1 MYRLPWIA
9 LIITVIV
16 YAIIIVMIIDYK
28 VYADEERPP
37 LIKSTDNKNYMVE
50 LSWEPV
56 EITPNRII
64 LFNVKIIPSSNNNNN
79 SSSNNVIV
87 YDFIVK
93 SDDNIIK
100 KVNGVRVID
109 KISTHTVEFP
119 SAGRFNVIIN
129 INEHDSV
136 TFNVLVAPEF
146 PSTVI
151 VTVIVIS
158 LAIILSKLSLRINN
172 LYSR

>member
-9 LIITVIV
+9 LIIAVIV
-16 YAIIIVMIIDYK
+16 YAITVMIIDYK

-37 LIKSTDNKNYMVE
+37 LIKSTNNKNYTVE

-64 LFNVKIIPSSNNNNN
+64 LFNVKIIPSYNNN
-79 SSSNNVIV
+79 SNNNVIV

-100 KVNGVRVID
+100 EVNGVRVID

-136 TFNVLVAPEF
+136 TFDVLVAPEF

-158 LAIILSKLSLRINN
+158 LAIILSRLPLKINN

>member
-16 YAIIIVMIIDYK
+16 YAITVMIIDYR

-37 LIKSTDNKNYMVE
+37 LIKSTNNKNYTVE

-64 LFNVKIIPSSNNNNN
+64 LFNVKIIPSSNNNN
-79 SSSNNVIV
+79 SSNNNVVV

-109 KISTHTVEFP
+109 KISTHAVEFP

-129 INEHDSV
+129 INGHDSV
-136 TFNVLVAPEF
+136 TFDVLVAPEF
-146 PSTVI
+146 PSAII

-158 LAIILSKLSLRINN
+158 LAIILSRISLKINN
-172 LYSR
+172 LYSK

>member
-1 MYRLPWIA
+1 MSRLPWIA
-9 LIITVIV
+9 LTITVIV
-16 YAIIIVMIIDYK
+16 YAITVMIMDYK

-37 LIKSTDNKNYMVE
+37 LIKSTNNKNYTVE

-79 SSSNNVIV
+79 VIV

-109 KISTHTVEFP
+109 NISTHTVEFP

-136 TFNVLVAPEF
+136 TFDVLVASEF
-146 PSTVI
+146 PSAII

-158 LAIILSKLSLRINN
+158 LAIILSRLSLKINN
-172 LYSR
+172 LYSK

>member
-1 MYRLPWIA
+1 MPRLSWIA
-9 LIITVIV
+9 LMITVIV
-16 YAIIIVMIIDYK
+16 YAITVMIMDYK

-37 LIKSTDNKNYMVE
+37 LIKSTNNKNYTVE

-64 LFNVKIIPSSNNNNN
+64 LFNVKIIPSSNNNN
-79 SSSNNVIV
+79 VIV

-109 KISTHTVEFP
+109 NISTHTVEFP

-136 TFNVLVAPEF
+136 TFDVLVASEF
-146 PSTVI
+146 PSAII

-158 LAIILSKLSLRINN
+158 LAIILSRLSLKINN
-172 LYSR
+172 LYSK

>member
-1 MYRLPWIA
+1 MPRLSWIA
-9 LIITVIV
+9 LIITVIA
-16 YAIIIVMIIDYK
+16 YTITVMIMDYK

-37 LIKSTDNKNYMVE
+37 LIKSTNNKNYTVE

-64 LFNVKIIPSSNNNNN
+64 LFNVKIIPSSNNNN
-79 SSSNNVIV
+79 VIV

-109 KISTHTVEFP
+109 NISTHTVEFP

-136 TFNVLVAPEF
+136 TFDVLVASEF
-146 PSTVI
+146 PSAII

-158 LAIILSKLSLRINN
+158 LAIILSRLSLKINN
-172 LYSR
+172 LYSK

>member
-1 MYRLPWIA
+1 MPRLSWIA

-16 YAIIIVMIIDYK
+16 YAITVMIMDYK

-37 LIKSTDNKNYMVE
+37 LIKSTNNKNYTVE
-50 LSWEPV
+50 LSWEPA

-64 LFNVKIIPSSNNNNN
+64 LFNVKIIPSSNN
-79 SSSNNVIV
+79 NNVIV

-109 KISTHTVEFP
+109 NISTHTVEFP

-136 TFNVLVAPEF
+136 TFDVLVASEF
-146 PSTVI
+146 PSAII

-158 LAIILSKLSLRINN
+158 LAIILSRLSLKINN
-172 LYSR
+172 LYSK

>member
-9 LIITVIV
+9 LIIAVIV
-16 YAIIIVMIIDYK
+16 YAITVMIIDYK

-37 LIKSTDNKNYMVE
+37 LIKSTNNKNYTVE

-64 LFNVKIIPSSNNNNN
+64 LFNVKIIPSYNNN
-79 SSSNNVIV
+79 SNNNVIV

-100 KVNGVRVID
+100 EVNGVRVID

>member
-1 MYRLPWIA
+1 MSRLPWIA

-16 YAIIIVMIIDYK
+16 YAITVMIMDYK

-37 LIKSTDNKNYMVE
+37 LIKSTNNKNYTVE

-79 SSSNNVIV
+79 VIV

-109 KISTHTVEFP
+109 NISTHTVEFP
-119 SAGRFNVIIN
+119 SSGRFNVIIN

-136 TFNVLVAPEF
+136 IFDVLVASEF
-146 PSTVI
+146 PSAII

-158 LAIILSKLSLRINN
+158 LAIILSKLSLKINN
-172 LYSR
+172 LYSK

>member
-1 MYRLPWIA
+1 MPRLPWIA

-16 YAIIIVMIIDYK
+16 YAITVMIMDYK

-37 LIKSTDNKNYMVE
+37 LIKSTNNKNYTVE

-64 LFNVKIIPSSNNNNN
+64 LFNVKIIPSSNNNN
-79 SSSNNVIV
+79 VIV

-109 KISTHTVEFP
+109 NISTHTVEFP

-136 TFNVLVAPEF
+136 TFDVLVASEF
-146 PSTVI
+146 PSAII

-158 LAIILSKLSLRINN
+158 LAIILSRLSLKINN
-172 LYSR
+172 LYSK

>member
-1 MYRLPWIA
+1 MSRLPWIA

-16 YAIIIVMIIDYK
+16 YAITVIIMDYK

-37 LIKSTDNKNYMVE
+37 LIKSTNNKNYTVE

-64 LFNVKIIPSSNNNNN
+64 LFNVKIIPSSNNNN
-79 SSSNNVIV
+79 VIV

-109 KISTHTVEFP
+109 NISTHTVEFP
-119 SAGRFNVIIN
+119 SSGRFNVIIN

-136 TFNVLVAPEF
+136 IFDVLVASEF
-146 PSTVI
+146 PSAII

-158 LAIILSKLSLRINN
+158 LAIILSKLSLKINN
-172 LYSR
+172 LYSK

>member
-1 MYRLPWIA
+1 MPRLSWIA

-16 YAIIIVMIIDYK
+16 YAITVMIMDYK

-37 LIKSTDNKNYMVE
+37 LIKSTNNKNYTVE

-64 LFNVKIIPSSNNNNN
+64 LFNVKIIPSSNNNN
-79 SSSNNVIV
+79 VIV

-109 KISTHTVEFP
+109 NISTHTVEFP

-136 TFNVLVAPEF
+136 TFDVLVASEF
-146 PSTVI
+146 PSAII

-158 LAIILSKLSLRINN
+158 LAIILSRLSLKINN
-172 LYSR
+172 LYSK

>member
-1 MYRLPWIA
+1 M
-9 LIITVIV
+9 ITVIV
-16 YAIIIVMIIDYK
+16 YAITVMIMDYK

-37 LIKSTDNKNYMVE
+37 LIKSTNNKNYTVE

-64 LFNVKIIPSSNNNNN
+64 LFNVKIIPSSNNNN
-79 SSSNNVIV
+79 VIV

-109 KISTHTVEFP
+109 NISTHTVEFP

-136 TFNVLVAPEF
+136 TFDVLVASEF
-146 PSTVI
+146 PSAII

-158 LAIILSKLSLRINN
+158 LAIILSRLSLKINN
-172 LYSR
+172 LYSK

>member
-1 MYRLPWIA
+1 MSRLPWIA

-16 YAIIIVMIIDYK
+16 YAITVMIMDYK

-37 LIKSTDNKNYMVE
+37 LIKSTNNKNYTVE

-64 LFNVKIIPSSNNNNN
+64 LFNVKIIPSSNNNN
-79 SSSNNVIV
+79 VIV

-109 KISTHTVEFP
+109 NISTHTVEFP
-119 SAGRFNVIIN
+119 SSGRFNVIIN

-136 TFNVLVAPEF
+136 IFDVLVASEF
-146 PSTVI
+146 PSAII

-158 LAIILSKLSLRINN
+158 LAIILSKLSLKINN
-172 LYSR
+172 LYSK

>member
-1 MYRLPWIA
+1 MPRLPWIA

-16 YAIIIVMIIDYK
+16 YAITVMIMDYK
-28 VYADEERPP
+28 VYADEVRPP
-37 LIKSTDNKNYMVE
+37 LIKSTNNKNYTVE

-64 LFNVKIIPSSNNNNN
+64 LFNVKIIPSSNNNN
-79 SSSNNVIV
+79 VIV

-109 KISTHTVEFP
+109 NISTHTVEFP

-136 TFNVLVAPEF
+136 TFDVLVASEF
-146 PSTVI
+146 PSAII

-158 LAIILSKLSLRINN
+158 LAIILSRLSLKINN
-172 LYSR
+172 LYSK

>member
-1 MYRLPWIA
+1 MPRLSWIA

-16 YAIIIVMIIDYK
+16 YAITVMIMDYK

-37 LIKSTDNKNYMVE
+37 LIKSTNNKNYTVE

-79 SSSNNVIV
+79 VIV

-109 KISTHTVEFP
+109 NISTHTVEFP

-136 TFNVLVAPEF
+136 TFDVLVASEF
-146 PSTVI
+146 PSAII

-158 LAIILSKLSLRINN
+158 LAIILSRISLKINN
-172 LYSR
+172 LYSK

>member
-1 MYRLPWIA
+1 MSRLPWIA

-16 YAIIIVMIIDYK
+16 YAITVMIMDYK

-37 LIKSTDNKNYMVE
+37 LIKSTNNKNYTVE

-79 SSSNNVIV
+79 NVIV

-109 KISTHTVEFP
+109 NISTHTVEFP
-119 SAGRFNVIIN
+119 SSGRFNVIIN

-136 TFNVLVAPEF
+136 IFDVLVASEF
-146 PSTVI
+146 PSAII

-158 LAIILSKLSLRINN
+158 LAIILSKLSLKINN
-172 LYSR
+172 LYSK

>member
-1 MYRLPWIA
+1 MPRLPWIV

-16 YAIIIVMIIDYK
+16 YAITVMIMDYK
-28 VYADEERPP
+28 VYADEVRPP
-37 LIKSTDNKNYMVE
+37 LIKSTNNKNYTVE

-64 LFNVKIIPSSNNNNN
+64 LFNVKIIPSSNNNN
-79 SSSNNVIV
+79 VIV

-109 KISTHTVEFP
+109 NISTHTVEFP

-136 TFNVLVAPEF
+136 TFDVLVASEF
-146 PSTVI
+146 PSAII

-158 LAIILSKLSLRINN
+158 LAIILSRLSLKINN
-172 LYSR
+172 LYSK

>member
-1 MYRLPWIA
+1 MPRLSWIA
-9 LIITVIV
+9 LIITVIA
-16 YAIIIVMIIDYK
+16 YTITVMIMDYK

-37 LIKSTDNKNYMVE
+37 LIKSTNNKNYTVE

-79 SSSNNVIV
+79 VIV

-109 KISTHTVEFP
+109 NISTHTVEFP

-136 TFNVLVAPEF
+136 TFDVLVASEF
-146 PSTVI
+146 PSAII

-158 LAIILSKLSLRINN
+158 LAIILSRISLKINN
-172 LYSR
+172 LYSK

>member
-9 LIITVIV
+9 LIIAVIV
-16 YAIIIVMIIDYK
+16 YAITVMIIDYK

-37 LIKSTDNKNYMVE
+37 LIKSTNNKNYTVE

-64 LFNVKIIPSSNNNNN
+64 LFNVKIIPSYNNN
-79 SSSNNVIV
+79 SNNNVIV

-100 KVNGVRVID
+100 EVNGVRVID

-136 TFNVLVAPEF
+136 TFDVLVVPEF

-158 LAIILSKLSLRINN
+158 LAIILSRLPLKINN
-172 LYSR
+172 LYNR

>member
-1 MYRLPWIA
+1 MSRLPWIA

-16 YAIIIVMIIDYK
+16 YAITVMIMDYK

-37 LIKSTDNKNYMVE
+37 LIKSTNNKNYTVE

-64 LFNVKIIPSSNNNNN
+64 LFNVKIIPSSNNNN
-79 SSSNNVIV
+79 VIV

-109 KISTHTVEFP
+109 NISTHTVEFP

-136 TFNVLVAPEF
+136 TFDVLVASEF
-146 PSTVI
+146 PSAII

-158 LAIILSKLSLRINN
+158 LAIILSRLSLKINN
-172 LYSR
+172 LYSK